1 MAQVHH
7 ATRRYCSAERVSV
20 GAARSGADVVLRS
33 ICVPSEI
40 PGIHPNIG
48 AGIPTPS
55 PLGKVSPSRALV
67 PVAPSDPRPVGAP
80 AGSPLGRSGLDLAEL
95 LGTLD
100 TVATR
105 GRTPSVAL
113 EVGLEQARGALL
125 RNLGSDALA
134 ALDSVWEGARRTEEG
149 WYLRSGALTVLGLPG
164 ESDRVAEEGLA
175 ARPASA
181 GLRFLQSLARLA
193 VGDLAGARVALQPAL
208 DRAPHDPL
216 LVVQQAVLLAR
227 QGDARGAEALLQRA
241 LRSAPDHPAVEYGR
255 AAVRAAT
262 ADATRSV
269 SRFTPE
275 MVEVFPTPS
284 ESFAFEM
291 NAARAEGTARA
302 ENSPHASDEVAGT
315 SSAPTTSGDGTRDVV
330 DSALI
335 GIGARLVSGAASDVA
350 RETRLLLR
358 AFSAGGTLATAGG
371 PEQAHAARALLTTLV
386 SVLTGEHS
394 EAPQPLR
401 TLMQQL
407 VVAFRDGRDGDADR
421 LMRRASA
428 VMREPTVRMMQL
440 LVRGALGELARTGRG
455 SERPV
460 VNTPASAAAVV
471 RGAVEPGVIV
481 PVRLG
486 LALLEETAASRSL
499 SRATDPAGWATVS
512 AGIDGRGV
520 PIVRGEEVTG
530 SYLTVPSAD
539 DVTRGWSAAELTA
552 GARRSVADDDMRAGS
567 GVRAV
572 ALVCVALA
580 GAAMTTGHSA
590 IAIALGVGA
599 AWLALRRSS
608 GEGRIRRSQDET
620 ELRQADR
627 HWNDHSGDGRR

>member
-1 MAQVHH
+1 M
-7 ATRRYCSAERVSV
+7 
-20 GAARSGADVVLRS
+20 
-33 ICVPSEI
+33 PSDI
-40 PGIHPNIG
+40 PGINPSG
-48 AGIPTPS
+48 SAGIPTPF

-67 PVAPSDPRPVGAP
+67 PVAPSEARPVGAP
-80 AGSPLGRSGLDLAEL
+80 AGSPLGRSGLDLTEL

-105 GRTPSVAL
+105 GRTPAVAL

-175 ARPASA
+175 TRPASA

-193 VGDLAGARVALQPAL
+193 VGDVAGARAALQPAL

-216 LVVQQAVLLAR
+216 LVVQQAVVLAR
-227 QGDARGAEALLQRA
+227 QGDSHGAEALLQRA
-241 LRSAPDHPAVEYGR
+241 LRGAPDHPAVDYGR

-269 SRFTPE
+269 SRSTPP
-275 MVEVFPTPS
+275 MIEVFATPS
-284 ESFAFEM
+284 EHFLFEM
-291 NAARAEGTARA
+291 NSSRADGSARAEQESTASGA
-302 ENSPHASDEVAGT
+302 IVGAP
-315 SSAPTTSGDGTRDVV
+315 SAPATSGDGTRDVV

-335 GIGARLVSGAASDVA
+335 GIGARLVSASAPAVA

-371 PEQAHAARALLTTLV
+371 PEQAHAARVLLAMLV
-386 SVLTGEHS
+386 SVLTGETV
-394 EAPQPLR
+394 ETPQPLR
-401 TLMQQL
+401 VLMQQL
-407 VVAFRDGRDGDADR
+407 VVAFRDGRDGDAER
-421 LMRRASA
+421 LMRRASTG
-428 VMREPTVRMMQL
+428 VREPIVRMMQL
-440 LVRGALGELARTGRG
+440 LVRGAMAELARTGRG
-455 SERPV
+455 SDRPV
-460 VNTPASAAAVV
+460 PNTPASATAVV
-471 RGAVEPGVIV
+471 RGAAEPGVVV

-486 LALLEETAASRSL
+486 LALLEETPASRSI

-512 AGIDGRGV
+512 GGVDGRGV
-520 PIVRGEEVTG
+520 PIVGGEEVTG
-530 SYLTVPSAD
+530 SYRTVPTPDEVA
-539 DVTRGWSAAELTA
+539 RGWGAAELTA
-552 GARRSVADDDMRAGS
+552 AGRKSAGADDMSVGS

-580 GAAMTTGHSA
+580 AGAMSTGHSA
-590 IAIALGVGA
+590 IAIGLGVGA
-599 AWLALRRSS
+599 AWLALRRSG
-608 GEGRIRRSQDET
+608 GEGRVSRSADDTDPRRM
-620 ELRQADR
+620 
-627 HWNDHSGDGRR
+627 DHRGDGRR

>member
-1 MAQVHH
+1 M
-7 ATRRYCSAERVSV
+7 
-20 GAARSGADVVLRS
+20 
-33 ICVPSEI
+33 PSDI
-40 PGIHPNIG
+40 PGINPSG
-48 AGIPTPS
+48 SAGIPTPS

-67 PVAPSDPRPVGAP
+67 PVAPSEARPVGAP
-80 AGSPLGRSGLDLAEL
+80 AGSPLGRSGLDLTEL

-105 GRTPSVAL
+105 GRTPAVAL

-175 ARPASA
+175 TRPASA

-193 VGDLAGARVALQPAL
+193 VGDVAGARAALQPAL

-216 LVVQQAVLLAR
+216 LVVQQAVVLAR
-227 QGDARGAEALLQRA
+227 QGDSHGAEALLQRA
-241 LRSAPDHPAVEYGR
+241 LRGAPDHPAVDYGR

-269 SRFTPE
+269 SRSTPP
-275 MVEVFPTPS
+275 MIEVFATPS
-284 ESFAFEM
+284 EHFLFEM
-291 NAARAEGTARA
+291 NSSRADGSARAEQESTASGA
-302 ENSPHASDEVAGT
+302 IVGAP
-315 SSAPTTSGDGTRDVV
+315 SAPATSGDGTRDVV

-335 GIGARLVSGAASDVA
+335 GIGARLVSASAPAVA

-371 PEQAHAARALLTTLV
+371 PEQAHAARVLLAMLV
-386 SVLTGEHS
+386 SVLTGETV
-394 EAPQPLR
+394 ETPQPLR
-401 TLMQQL
+401 VLMQQL
-407 VVAFRDGRDGDADR
+407 VVAFRDGRDGDAER
-421 LMRRASA
+421 LMRRASTG
-428 VMREPTVRMMQL
+428 VREPIVRMMQL
-440 LVRGALGELARTGRG
+440 LVRGAMAELARTGRG
-455 SERPV
+455 SDRPV
-460 VNTPASAAAVV
+460 PNTPASATAVV
-471 RGAVEPGVIV
+471 RGAAEPGVVV

-486 LALLEETAASRSL
+486 LALLEETPASRSI

-512 AGIDGRGV
+512 GGVDGRGV
-520 PIVRGEEVTG
+520 PIVGGEEVTG
-530 SYLTVPSAD
+530 SYRTVPTPDEVA
-539 DVTRGWSAAELTA
+539 RGWGAAELTA
-552 GARRSVADDDMRAGS
+552 AGRKSAGADDMSVGS

-580 GAAMTTGHSA
+580 AGAMSTGHSA
-590 IAIALGVGA
+590 IAIGLGVGA
-599 AWLALRRSS
+599 AWLALRRSG
-608 GEGRIRRSQDET
+608 GEGRVSRSADDTDPRRM
-620 ELRQADR
+620 
-627 HWNDHSGDGRR
+627 DHRGDGRR